1 MFDNVQHLCYTETV
15 KRGRCSMA
23 NTERIGIRINA
34 DTKKKLEII
43 AEQEDRS
50 LSNLINRIL
59 AEYLRRF
66 EQMQDK

>member
-1 MFDNVQHLCYTETV
+1 
-15 KRGRCSMA
+15 MA

-34 DTKKKLEII
+34 DTKKKLDII
-43 AEQEDRS
+43 AEQEGRS